1 MTIVYL
7 NEWTYLLLL
16 AVDEDGGT
24 APHHN
29 LRRSLHQ
36 RRRRKSLT
44 KFEFRKSLK
53 YKQQS
58 LNAVVCNGDGILTC
72 VATFLLESM

>member
-36 RRRRKSLT
+36 RRRKSLT